1 MGDTEGSDRR
11 EVWVAKLGN
20 LYLELKAVLKA
31 VLGLVKG
38 ECVYLTE
45 QEGPD
50 HPGCK
55 VSILSLLLTTLATSL
70 LLGTEL
76 SFWEGSLS
84 EVLPFPETLPNPEW
98 HVGGLRQSLHE
109 AYSWR
114 SRWGQMQM
122 LH

>member
-1 MGDTEGSDRR
+1 M
-11 EVWVAKLGN
+11 
-20 LYLELKAVLKA
+20 ELKAVLKD
-31 VLGLVKG
+31 VLRLVTG

-55 VSILSLLLTTLATSL
+55 VSVLSLLLPSLTTPATSL

-98 HVGGLRQSLHE
+98 HAGGLRQSLHE

-114 SRWGQMQM
+114 SRGGQMQM